1 MRKTIKRLASGL
13 LSLAVVAQLFST
25 VPFHALAV
33 EGSSQ
38 ISSSTVW
45 SYLDD
50 GTDPALGLPD
60 RTDWA
65 DPTFNDSAWN
75 TATGSFGAKNGQIA
89 DLGGGYTP
97 HTLLDQYKE
106 GQEEQEIDKE
116 AFFFRTTVNVA
127 DASQVKQITG
137 SVIYDDSATVYLNG
151 TKIAGFDDEEITS
164 NLQYGG
170 SNAGTPKTGE
180 ISVTDP
186 LLLACLVD
194 GENTVAVEIHNGR
207 ESSSDVYFDFPS
219 LVFSTEVPAKT
230 SVLLDETATWKY
242 LDDNTDP
249 AGDPDDTG
257 YNRASWA
264 AEDFSD
270 AGWKSAAGPFGSKRG
285 SADLG
290 GGFVANTILDG
301 CDGNI
306 DTFAY
311 FFRTTFTVTEDQLA
325 AMKQLQ
331 GTVEIDDGATV
342 YINGTRVAGWDDAG
356 VTQNLQYAGHSGG
369 DPVTESFATGME
381 LLHEGENTIAVIVY
395 QDRPTSSDAWF
406 LLTDL
411 SLTEEEYVAPEVE
424 QFSDVSM
431 SIGADETQRNLT
443 WYAANA
449 VAGQVLVAE
458 ASDVTGG
465 EMPADATAFTATS
478 APANEEGKY
487 SNQVTITGLKGG
499 SEYAYQMVN
508 GENKSEI
515 YTFTTGDSGAFSF
528 ALAGDPQ
535 IGAGSTTSDIEGWDK
550 TLGIVATNEHFADV
564 DFLLSA
570 GDQVNSASDEEEYD
584 GYLDHEELLN
594 LPVAT
599 VIGNHDSSSN
609 AYGQHF
615 NVPNETEK
623 GTTAA
628 GSDYWFT
635 YNNVLFLV
643 LNSNNR
649 STAEHKAF
657 MEEAIA
663 ANPDVSWKIVTFH
676 HSIYSVASHAT
687 EGDILDRRNELV
699 PVFKE
704 LDIDVVL
711 MGHDHVYVR
720 TYMMNGLT
728 PITESDKYTD
738 SNDDG
743 IPESVTNPDGI
754 LYVTANSA
762 SGSKFYTI
770 QNQQFPYA
778 AVQNQERVPNISR
791 VDVSDTAFTITT
803 YRTSDMSVVDT
814 FAIYRTPEATPDI
827 EGVIISQV
835 YGGGNK
841 GEGPISH
848 SFIELYNTTDQAIDL
863 AGTQLTYSSGE
874 EETALNLTGTIPA
887 HGSYLVRC
895 NAEANTTG
903 VLELDSS
910 DQDWAQVINNKAY
923 RIALVSGDQTVD
935 SVAVDEEGGEGTALA
950 EGTISK
956 QKSIRRK
963 VENGAFVDTN
973 NNANDFEVI
982 VYEDQSEAFAQFYA
996 PKTAAD
1002 GAWTPTDYVEPAP
1015 EPVAVIEGFENDDTD
1030 LEISAIGRYDS
1041 GMENADGAVMEIVD
1055 YNKETGYAYA
1065 VNGMTGEL
1073 SVFSLEALEADKTI
1087 QMLDGNTID
1096 VKSLVQVNGFTYG
1109 DMTSVAISPDG
1120 KTLAA
1125 AIQADGYAENGR
1137 VALFTCEND
1146 GTLKF
1151 VKAIEVGVQ
1160 PDMVTFT
1167 PDGSKLLTANE
1178 GEPRNGYGD
1187 GAVDPA
1193 GSVSVIDVKTG
1204 SVSTVGFTAYD
1215 SPAARQ
1221 ALVEDGIILMK
1232 DTDPSVDFEPEYIA
1246 CTDDTAYVTLQ
1257 EANAIAVLNL
1267 TEGSFTGI
1275 YSVGFEDYNK
1285 TPVDIDKKDEAYSP
1299 ATYESLRGI
1308 RMPDA
1313 IALYTVG
1320 GVDYLLT
1327 ANEGDAREWG
1337 DYLNEDEKDFGDSDT
1352 SPTGAITADNSGL
1365 TGKVVFFQSKDFD
1378 GLDETKDYL
1387 FGGRSF
1393 TLFRVDRNGLTEV
1406 FTSGD
1411 DFEAKTAAYLPDYFN
1426 CSNDDLSIDDRSG
1439 KKGPEPETVT
1449 VGKVNGRTYAFVT
1462 LERIGGVMVYDI
1474 TNPRNVTYVNYI
1486 NSRDFSQDVAADDS
1500 PEGLKFIPASQSPT
1514 GDALL
1519 LAACEVGGT
1528 VAVYEL
1534 NSNVAAPNPG
1544 HGNHPST
1551 SVPDEPDTLP
1561 FVDVSENA
1569 YYYDA
1574 VKWAVENG
1582 VTEGISASAF
1592 GPDRAC
1598 TRAQMVTFLWRAA
1611 GCPVPESTSL
1621 PFSDVSADD
1630 YYYDAVAW
1638 AVEMGITA
1646 GTSAEHFS
1654 PDATVT
1660 RGQTVTF
1667 LYRYAGEP
1675 EAPEADFTDV
1685 SADAYYADAVAWA
1698 SAAGVTEGVSA
1709 TAFAPDRACTRAQI
1723 VTFLY
1728 RSMA

>member
-1 MRKTIKRLASGL
+1 MRQTIKRLAAAL
-13 LSLAVVAQLFST
+13 LSLAVTAQLFGT
-25 VPFHALAV
+25 VPFRALAV
-33 EGSSQ
+33 EGTAQ
-38 ISSSTVW
+38 INSSTVW

-50 GTDPALGLPD
+50 GTDPASGLPD

-65 DPTFNDSAWN
+65 DITFDDSVWK
-75 TATGSFGAKNGQIA
+75 TAVGSFGAKDGQIT
-89 DLGGGYTP
+89 DLGGGYKP
-97 HTLLDQYKE
+97 STLLDQYKE
-106 GQEEQEIDKE
+106 GQEAEEVDKE

-127 DASQVKQITG
+127 EASAVRQITG
-137 SVIYDDSATVYLNG
+137 SVIYDDAATVYLNG
-151 TKIAGFDDEEITS
+151 TKIAGFDDEEITA

-180 ISVTDP
+180 ILVTDP
-186 LLLACLVD
+186 QLLAHLVD
-194 GENTVAVEIHNGR
+194 GENTIAVEIHNGR
-207 ESSSDVYFDFPS
+207 ASSSDVYFDFPS
-219 LVFSTEVPAKT
+219 LVFSTEAPTET

-249 AGDPDDTG
+249 AGDPDDTD

-264 AEDFSD
+264 AEDFDDHSWKFG
-270 AGWKSAAGPFGSKRG
+270 AGSFGSKRG

-290 GGFVANTILDG
+290 SGFVADTILAG
-301 CDGNI
+301 CDGKN

-325 AMKQLQ
+325 TMKQLQ

-342 YINGTRVAGWDDAG
+342 YINGTRVAGWDDAC
-356 VTQNLQYAGHSGG
+356 VTRNLQYAGHSGG

-395 QDRPTSSDAWF
+395 QDRQTSSDAWF
-406 LLTDL
+406 LLTEL
-411 SLTEEEYVAPEVE
+411 SLTEEEYIAPEVE
-424 QFSDVSM
+424 QFSDVSL
-431 SIGADETQRNLT
+431 SIGADESQRNLT

-449 VAGQVLVAE
+449 VAGQVLVA
-458 ASDVTGG
+458 AANDVAGG
-465 EMPADATAFTATS
+465 EMPADAAVFTATS

-535 IGAGSTTSDIEGWDK
+535 IGAGSTASDIEGWDK
-550 TLGIVATNEHFADV
+550 TLGIVAGDDAFEGV

-584 GYLDHEELLN
+584 GYLDHKELLN

-615 NVPNETEK
+615 NVPNEAEK
-623 GTTAA
+623 GTTTA
-628 GSDYWFT
+628 GGDYWFT
-635 YNNVLFLV
+635 YNNVLFMA

-687 EGDILDRRNELV
+687 ESDILQRRNELV
-699 PVFKE
+699 PVFEE

-720 TYMMNGLT
+720 TYMMDGLT
-728 PITESDKYTD
+728 PITVSDKYTD
-738 SNDDG
+738 SDNNG
-743 IPESVTNPDGI
+743 VPESVTDPDGI

-778 AVQNQERVPNISR
+778 AVQNQERVPNVSR
-791 VDVSDTAFTITT
+791 VDVSDTAFTVTT
-803 YRTSDMSVVDT
+803 YRTSDKSVVDT
-814 FAIYRTPEATPDI
+814 FTIYRTPVASPDVD
-827 EGVIISQV
+827 GVIISQV

-874 EETALNLTGTIPA
+874 EETALSLTGTIPA

-895 NAEANTTG
+895 NAEADTTG

-935 SVAVDEEGGEGTALA
+935 AVAVDDEGGEGTALA
-950 EGTISK
+950 ESTISK

-973 NNANDFEVI
+973 NNASDFEVI

-1015 EPVAVIEGFENDDTD
+1015 EPVAVIEGYENHDTD

-1073 SVFSLEALEADKTI
+1073 SVFSLEALEAGKTI

-1120 KTLAA
+1120 TTLAA
-1125 AIQADGYAENGR
+1125 AIQAENYAESGR
-1137 VALFTCEND
+1137 VALFTCESD
-1146 GTLKF
+1146 GTLDF

-1167 PDGSKLLTANE
+1167 PDGSKILTANE

-1187 GAVDPA
+1187 GTIDPA
-1193 GSVSVIDVKTG
+1193 GSVSVIDAKTS

-1215 SPAARQ
+1215 SAAARQ
-1221 ALVEDGIILMK
+1221 ALVKDGVILMK
-1232 DTDPSVDFEPEYIA
+1232 NTAPSVDFEPEYIA
-1246 CTDDTAYVTLQ
+1246 CTNDTAYVTLQ
-1257 EANAIAVLNL
+1257 EANAIAVLDL
-1267 TEGSFTGI
+1267 TACTFTGI
-1275 YSVGFEDYNK
+1275 YSVGFEDYSK
-1285 TPVDIDKKDEAYSP
+1285 TPVDIGKKDAAYSP

-1352 SPTGAITADNSGL
+1352 SPTGSITADNSGL

-1393 TLFRVDRNGLTEV
+1393 TLFRVGRNGLTEV

-1474 TNPRNVTYVNYI
+1474 TNPGNITYVNYI
-1486 NSRDFSQDVAADDS
+1486 NSRDFSKDVAADDS
-1500 PEGLKFIPASQSPT
+1500 PEGLKFIPAAQSPT

-1528 VAVYEL
+1528 VAVYSL
-1534 NSNVAAPNPG
+1534 NSNITFPHPD
-1544 HGNHPST
+1544 HGNNSGT
-1551 SVPDEPDTLP
+1551 SVPDDPDTLP

-1569 YYYDA
+1569 YYYNA

-1582 VTEGISASAF
+1582 ITEGISASAF

-1611 GCPVPESTSL
+1611 GCPVPSSTSL
-1621 PFSDVSADD
+1621 PFTDVSADD

-1646 GTSAEHFS
+1646 GTSADRFS

-1675 EAPEADFTDV
+1675 EAPEAGFTDV
-1685 SADAYYADAVAWA
+1685 PANAYYADAVAWA